1 MALLKSLFWNFTK
14 KRGSEEAAKDKIE
27 FSTGKNNGFYDK
39 DIMENEIVL
48 FIVTYKSYQAELVRI
63 AKSVSKR
70 FRRIVY
76 ISLNKPA
83 DKIVKILKENKVD
96 TKKFLFIDGVTKS
109 IKANAANHG
118 TIFIHTPDNIKEFE
132 TELNEIL
139 EKEKL
144 ECLIYDS
151 LSAMAIY
158 NNRTEIIKF
167 IHDLITRL
175 MTTHTNAEFICLS
188 DNIDSPCI
196 KYVSTLADKVIDL
209 SKEKAELPDTGF
221 RRKEDIA
228 KSESEIDALK
238 KAYESG
244 FISEQSYFHT
254 KARVEEKLRRLRRI
268 DIQVLQAEG
277 FVRQS

>member
-1 MALLKSLFWNFTK
+1 MAFLKSLFGKFK
-14 KRGSEEAAKDKIE
+14 KRGDEEATESKIE
-27 FSTGKNNGFYDK
+27 FSTEKSNEFYDK
-39 DIMENEIVL
+39 DITENEIIL

-83 DKIVKILKENKVD
+83 EKIVKILKENKVD
-96 TKKFLFIDGVTKS
+96 TKKILFIDGVTKS
-109 IKANAANHG
+109 VKADAANHG
-118 TIFIHTPDNIKEFE
+118 IIFIHSPDNIKEFE
-132 TELNEIL
+132 AELDEIL

-144 ECLIYDS
+144 ECLVYDS

-158 NNRTEIIKF
+158 DNHTEVIKF
-167 IHDLITRL
+167 VHDLITRL

-188 DNIDSPCI
+188 DNINSPCVR
-196 KYVSTLADKVIDL
+196 YVSTLADKVIDL
-209 SKEKAELPDTGF
+209 SKEKAEMPDAGF
-221 RRKEDIA
+221 HRKEAIA

-238 KAYESG
+238 KAYESE
-244 FISEQSYFHT
+244 FISEESYLKA
-254 KARVEEKLRRLRRI
+254 KARVEEKLRRLRKI